1 MADDPAAN
9 LDPHRARNLAAVH
22 AAWAGI
28 EASDAARML
37 ANYTE
42 DMVLELPYG
51 SPPKHI
57 EGRQAALDYL
67 SGGLG
72 AFELHLTIDEVHP
85 TLDPDELIVEFSG
98 TGSFRPTGAAYEN
111 RYIAVYRFRDGLI
124 CHQREYYNP
133 AASPTGGKAVGA
145 D

>member
-1 MADDPAAN
+1 MAGEG
-9 LDPHRARNLAAVH
+9 LDEQRARNLEAVR

-28 EASDAARML
+28 EASDAAQML
-37 ANYTE
+37 AGYTE

-51 SPPKHI
+51 SPPKRI

-67 SGGLG
+67 SEGLK

-85 TLDPDELIVEFSG
+85 SLDPDELVVEFSG
-98 TGSFRPTGAAYEN
+98 SGSFRPTGAVYEN
-111 RYIAVYRFRDGLI
+111 RYIAVYRFRDGQI

-133 AASPTGGKAVGA
+133 AASPTGGRAPSDLEG
-145 D
+145 

>member
-1 MADDPAAN
+1 MAGEG
-9 LDPHRARNLAAVH
+9 LDEHRARNLDLVR

-28 EASDAARML
+28 EASDAEQML
-37 ANYTE
+37 AGYTE

-51 SPPKHI
+51 SPPKRI
-57 EGRQAALDYL
+57 EGRQAALEYL

-85 TLDPDELIVEFSG
+85 MLDPDELVIEFSG

-111 RYIAVYRFRDGLI
+111 RYIALYRFRDGRI

-133 AASPTGGKAVGA
+133 SASPTGGKAVA
-145 D
+145 DVDG